1 MTLSVTVEFHG
12 VPAIP
17 IKSKKLIISCE
28 QIKKAT
34 VEEVIKKL
42 LIIEPQ
48 LDGKVIDSDKNL
60 LLSSYLGNINGDK
73 FIEGNLDEMKDGDSL
88 IVIPR
93 MAGG

>member
-17 IKSKKLIISCE
+17 IKSKKLIFSCE

>member
-1 MTLSVTVEFHG
+1 M
-12 VPAIP
+12 
-17 IKSKKLIISCE
+17 
-28 QIKKAT
+28 
-34 VEEVIKKL
+34 IKKL